1 MSFERIVE
9 KDNLIMEVYRII
21 KEKDR
26 GDIKVKK
33 IYKLFEESKE
43 FNRLLGFYKREGL
56 M

>member
-1 MSFERIVE
+1 MNFERIVE

-21 KEKDR
+21 REKNR
-26 GDIKVKK
+26 GDIKVEK

-43 FNRLLGFYKREGL
+43 FNRLLEFYKREKL